1 MDRQDGTVLTSKLL
15 MPRFVPEKNPF
26 NTISVQKQEK
36 LQNPLGT
43 DAGHRTT
50 LNTTGGGSLNTANV
64 QKQENNKIPFVKKV
78 TKQPF
83 RCLEER
89 EHCNRLCGFQIFKQC
104 FLSKLFIT

>member
-1 MDRQDGTVLTSKLL
+1 

-50 LNTTGGGSLNTANV
+50 LNTGGSLNTASV
-64 QKQENNKIPFVKKV
+64 RKQEIDKIPFVKKV
-78 TKQPF
+78 IEQPF

-89 EHCNRLCGFQIFKQC
+89 EQCNRLCGFQIFKQC